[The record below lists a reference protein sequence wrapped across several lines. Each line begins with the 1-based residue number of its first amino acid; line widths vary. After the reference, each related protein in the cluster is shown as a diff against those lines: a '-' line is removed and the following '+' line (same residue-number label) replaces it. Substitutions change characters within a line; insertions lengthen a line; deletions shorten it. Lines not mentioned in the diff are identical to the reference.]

1 MSFKDSVGGV
11 KLIHK
16 ITKIS
21 YEETTLLKA
30 SHPPIEDYPIQFL
43 LGDSQFKTILRSLSL
58 PQVTEVIL
66 EISQHAGVSLT
77 TSRRKDLPSTAT
89 ITLTP
94 SSASS
99 SAAAN
104 STTGLTAPTPQRQL
118 DVFHCEL
125 DRSKISLNIR
135 DLTTLSKLAVN
146 LATSIVFHISS
157 FDEPIVIKLL
167 PVGKE
172 CITCVCTSLSDFTTT
187 ADDEN
192 EYNAN
197 VDRNRSNSFTSD
209 AEEERAIPQSEAE
222 DDSAENTADLLL
234 YH

>member
-1 MSFKDSVGGV
+1 M
-11 KLIHK
+11 
-16 ITKIS
+16 
-21 YEETTLLKA
+21 
-30 SHPPIEDYPIQFL
+30 
-43 LGDSQFKTILRSLSL
+43 
-58 PQVTEVIL
+58 IL

-99 SAAAN
+99 AN
-104 STTGLTAPTPQRQL
+104 STTSTTGLTPPTPQRQL

-125 DRSKISLNIR
+125 EYSKISLNIR

-157 FDEPIVIKLL
+157 FDEPIIIKLL

-172 CITCVCTSLSDFTTT
+172 SITGVCTSLSDFTTT
-187 ADDEN
+187 AADED

-197 VDRNRSNSFTSD
+197 VDGNCNASNSEGIRADQET
-209 AEEERAIPQSEAE
+209 AIPQSEAE
-222 DDSAENTADLLL
+222 DDSETTDLLP
-234 YH
+234 HH